1 MNSLPEETALGDRKN
16 MVISS
21 TVITNGRA
29 TCVVT
34 ATGMDTEVGR
44 IAQMLTSEDDTS
56 TPLQRKMA
64 EISKTLS
71 FVCLAVCAVMSGWA
85 CCTRRAC
92 WRCSCPP
99 CALAVAAIPEGLPA
113 IVTIVLALG
122 VQRMVKYNAIV
133 KKLPRGGDPWLRRS
147 DLLG

>member
-71 FVCLAVCAVMSGWA
+71 FVCLAVCAVMFGVGLLYQKGLLEMFMSA
-85 CCTRRAC
+85 V
-92 WRCSCPP
+92 S
-99 CALAVAAIPEGLPA
+99 LAVAAIPEGLPA

-133 KKLPRGGDPWLRRS
+133 KKLPAVETLAAPE
-147 DLLG
+147 